1 MLENKNH
8 IGGGGNN
15 LLVKKEILTNEQV
28 KILKDVG
35 TCMIATSSRS
45 GEPHCTIVEPSRIE
59 NNQIIIPI
67 VQMVVSKQNILENSK
82 IYLHFYKINPEDA
95 ELNTQ
100 YKISANATIETSGKL
115 FEEIK
120 HYEET
125 EVLPEGFYVNGI
137 VIAELL
143 NMEKFVG

>member
-1 MLENKNH
+1 
-8 IGGGGNN
+8 
-15 LLVKKEILTNEQV
+15 
-28 KILKDVG
+28 
-35 TCMIATSSRS
+35 MIATASKS
-45 GEPHCTIVEPSRIE
+45 GVPHCTIVEPSRIE
-59 NNQIIIPI
+59 NDRIIIPI
-67 VQMVVSKQNILENSK
+67 VQMVVSKQNILENSN

-100 YKISANATIETSGKL
+100 YKISATATIETEGLL

-137 VIAELL
+137 VIAKLL
-143 NMEKFVG
+143 KLEEFVG